1 MSIRK
6 PYYKISSATG
16 QANSEWTNAS
26 GWYVSRQDTDGDLY
40 KVSID
45 RGGYAT
51 REEEYAKPK
60 FVPTPEWVEQ
70 IEDHNAECFDMG
82 GYHCKVMAVCYKPA
96 HTMGVG
102 FSKVYILDNST
113 YQPFPQ
119 MKGVWKETK
128 HRRENQKM
136 DAMYRP
142 MYPKCSIEEDGRLSG
157 PFGIPDVPSLSDVIQ
172 DMLIVWDEWKEFPK
186 VETYEMVER
195 LREAKRDVAVM
206 QREME
211 GNGINKEIEEYRA
224 EIKESQEKIAK
235 LEKELNDICE
245 RAADAMNLLEENGVK
260 IDLDDKK
267 DGEDDDG
274 TVDGYAGDL
283 SINHAYPGQG
293 ILIDPPPSGTLM
305 STLPPEAFQLSKEE
319 LEIFQKEFADPSSYL
334 TVYNGTL
341 PVATASKAS

>member
-16 QANSEWTNAS
+16 HASSEWTN
-26 GWYVSRQDTDGDLY
+26 GWTVSRQDTDGDLY

-51 REEEYAKPK
+51 REEEYAKPE

-70 IEDHNAECFDMG
+70 IEDLNAECFDMG

-113 YQPFPQ
+113 HQPFPQ

-128 HRRENQKM
+128 HRRENQKL

-172 DMLIVWDEWKEFPK
+172 DMLVVWDEWKEFPK
-186 VETYEMVER
+186 ADTYEMVER

-206 QREME
+206 RREME

-260 IDLDDKK
+260 IDLDEKK
-267 DGEDDDG
+267 SEE
-274 TVDGYAGDL
+274 TASATLDGYDYPGI
-283 SINHAYPGQG
+283 INHAYPGQG
-293 ILIDPPPSGTLM
+293 IFVGPPPNGTLL
-305 STLPPEAFQLSKEE
+305 STLPPEAFQLSEEE
-319 LEIFQKEFADPSSYL
+319 LERFQEEWGDLSSEL
-334 TVYNGTL
+334 TVYNGTS
-341 PVATASKAS
+341 PVTTVSNAS